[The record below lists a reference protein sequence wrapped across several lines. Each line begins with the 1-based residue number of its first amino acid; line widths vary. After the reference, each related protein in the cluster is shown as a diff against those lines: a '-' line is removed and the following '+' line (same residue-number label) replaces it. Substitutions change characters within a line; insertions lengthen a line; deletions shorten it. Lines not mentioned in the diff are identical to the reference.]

1 MEGNSSANVSL
12 KPEDVYPSLDMQGT
26 MQFNHQQDPHPHQS
40 SMIQPRQIPDI
51 FDLGGQNMPQS
62 HQPAASRFDL
72 NKEVE
77 GLKDSAG
84 GDGSENVSEEG
95 FNGQNEGGREEN
107 DSPWK
112 RVKWTNEMGKL
123 LITAVSYAAEGSSS
137 DLNGDGRTN
146 FSDLSKRGKWRAISK
161 VMVERGFVVSPQQCE
176 YKFNDLNKKYRRLN
190 DILGRG
196 TCCNVVEHPKHLEKL
211 DLPLRAKEEV
221 LKILS
226 CKQLFYQ
233 EMCSYH
239 NGNRLFLPHDWAL
252 RRSLQV
258 ALKEKYCFSLHEDR
272 FYNRNKSVEVDE
284 DTESNDEFRAKRQKR
299 LQDYEVGSFDDAS
312 NMKSGGPR
320 PPNDRASAY
329 ASNMK
334 LGDPRPPNDRA
345 SANRWIL
352 SRMLQLQ
359 EQRLDIQV
367 QTLEFEKSKLA
378 WQKRNRKDDMK
389 LDKMRLENE
398 RLKLENVRLEAE
410 LKRREMG
417 LVSTK

>member
-12 KPEDVYPSLDMQGT
+12 KPEDVYPSPDMQGT

-62 HQPAASRFDL
+62 HQPATRFDL

-77 GLKDSAG
+77 GLKDPAG
-84 GDGSENVSEEG
+84 GEGSENVSEEG

-137 DLNGDGRTN
+137 DLNGAGRTN
-146 FSDLSKRGKWRAISK
+146 FLDLSKKGKWRAISK

-196 TCCNVVEHPKHLEKL
+196 TCCNVVEHPKLLEKL
-211 DLPLRAKEEV
+211 DLPLKAKEEV
-221 LKILS
+221 LKILC

-258 ALKEKYCFSLHEDR
+258 ALKEKYCFSLPEDK
-272 FYNRNKSVEVDE
+272 FYNRNKSEEVDE

-299 LQDYEVGSFDDAS
+299 FQDYEVGSFDDAS
-312 NMKSGGPR
+312 NMK
-320 PPNDRASAY
+320 
-329 ASNMK
+329 
-334 LGDPRPPNDRA
+334 LGDPRPPNVRA
-345 SANRWIL
+345 GANRWIL

-367 QTLEFEKSKLA
+367 QTLEFAKSKFA
-378 WQKRNRKDDMK
+378 WLKRNRKEDRK

-410 LKRREMG
+410 LKRQEMG